1 LTLVGAL
8 PTLSW
13 IAWFTTAPL
22 TAAAP
27 RWSATADLW
36 EQSFTQLARDVL
48 RPGGAEWTAN
58 GAEAA
63 QDSTDKAAMAAR
75 GSSNQLRDAAGIAT
89 FGADQ
94 LDGLHAKTLAAI
106 AEARGDGFEVNEDL
120 SVTDTRRN
128 LWGSSEYAVRQAR
141 AEEHAE
147 SIQSRAGQLL
157 ALDNQYAEKLEAAT
171 AGLHTLAL
179 DAPGGDTP
187 PSNGHNGIQLVSNDT
202 WKQGPAP
209 DAGGEPPAD
218 PQQPRVRGLPPEGVH
233 PPVPGDLTPGPAS
246 RPSEAGKGGQ
256 SLWDKD
262 GGEWRYFPGDK
273 YHNPHWDF
281 NPHNTP
287 NAPWENLP
295 IGDLPPVKDNPI
307 ITGLPPWLQDAPAVP
322 GVAGPPHNPLL
333 APFPGAEMPTPAPLP
348 SPGPVDIFPHVDIPA
363 PNPGDLEGAGATGT
377 GIVAGGGLLA
387 LLTMLFVQN

>member
-1 LTLVGAL
+1 MAL
-8 PTLSW
+8 IDAQPTLSW
-13 IAWFTTAPL
+13 IASFTTAPL

-36 EQSFTQLARDVL
+36 EQSFNQIAREVL
-48 RPGGAEWTAN
+48 RPGGAEWTGN

-63 QDSTDKAAMAAR
+63 QDSTDKATMIAR
-75 GSSNQLRDAAGIAT
+75 GASNQLRDAAGVAT

-106 AEARGDGFEVNEDL
+106 AAARGDGFEVNEDL

-128 LWGSSEYAVRQAR
+128 PWGSSAYADRQAR

-147 SIQSRAGQLL
+147 TIQSCAGQFL
-157 ALDNQYAEKLEAAT
+157 ALDNQYAAKLEAAT
-171 AGLHTLAL
+171 AGLDTLAL
-179 DAPGGDTP
+179 DAPAGDSP
-187 PSNGHNGIQLVSNDT
+187 PTNGHNGIQLVSNY
-202 WKQGPAP
+202 WMEGPIP
-209 DAGGEPPAD
+209 DVGDEPPAEP
-218 PQQPRVRGLPPEGVH
+218 PQPPARGLPPEGVR
-233 PPVPGDLTPGPAS
+233 PPIPGDPTSGPAS

-256 SLWDKD
+256 SLWDEN

-273 YHNPHWDF
+273 YHHPHWDF

-287 NAPWENLP
+287 NAPWENVP

-307 ITGLPPWLQDAPAVP
+307 ITGLPPWMQDAPAVP

-333 APFPGAEMPTPAPLP
+333 APFPGVEMPTSAPLP
-348 SPGPVDIFPHVDIPA
+348 SPGPIDFFPDFDIPA